1 MTSPYVQQGGGEAAD
16 RGAKRRTSAPQ
27 GRKPRQKPTKGKAR
41 PHGEAGRGG
50 CGAAPRRGA
59 SHAAAPA
66 PRSGAQS
73 TRPMGSTSQLKPEPK
88 PHKRP
93 KPIHQKK
100 KKQ

>member
-66 PRSGAQS
+66 PRSGAQPTQQS
-73 TRPMGSTSQLKPEPK
+73 GSTSQPKNLTNPRKSPK
-88 PHKRP
+88 PTC
-93 KPIHQKK
+93 QKK
-100 KKQ
+100 KNQ